1 MSESPQK
8 KRRPTPPLSTKWL
21 RRQALTYI
29 ERYQGSEKRV
39 RQILWKRARRAQSFH
54 GGEDSDA
61 AAMIQEVIAQL
72 KADGRIHDTR
82 FATDWAISL
91 QNRGTSSRMIRA
103 KLQQKGLGQ
112 TAIDDALQAL
122 SGAGDDW
129 EEEAALSYAR
139 RRRLG
144 PFRMPYDDSWERRQK
159 DIAAM
164 ARAGFGF
171 GLSKKILSQAPREG
185 H

>member
-1 MSESPQK
+1 MQFQDCPATFYGYSSSQC
-8 KRRPTPPLSTKWL
+8 
-21 RRQALTYI
+21 AGNFLT
-29 ERYQGSEKRV
+29 
-39 RQILWKRARRAQSFH
+39 
-54 GGEDSDA
+54 
-61 AAMIQEVIAQL
+61 
-72 KADGRIHDTR
+72 
-82 FATDWAISL
+82 
-91 QNRGTSSRMIRA
+91 
-103 KLQQKGLGQ
+103 
-112 TAIDDALQAL
+112 

-159 DIAAM
+159 DLAAM